1 VVERLRQTGDRRM
14 IKRIEHVI
22 VNVVACDQCGE
33 ELTAYDLDRD
43 EVFEMIKD
51 NKWITITED
60 WTGKH
65 CHYCSVE
72 CKELHVSLRRIEHVI
87 VNVVA
92 CDQCGDELN
101 AYDLNRDEV
110 FEMIKDNKWIT
121 ITEDWTGKHCHYCSV
136 ECKELHLSLKSCPR
150 CKSDAMIKVEETPEG
165 ESKYWPKCMKCEAY
179 GPLVNSIGE
188 AVHWWN
194 DYAKQEKEK

>member
-1 VVERLRQTGDRRM
+1 M
-14 IKRIEHVI
+14 IKRIW
-22 VNVVACDQCGE
+22 
-33 ELTAYDLDRD
+33 LT
-43 EVFEMIKD
+43 E
-51 NKWITITED
+51 
-60 WTGKH
+60 
-65 CHYCSVE
+65 
-72 CKELHVSLRRIEHVI
+72 KEYKRLPEFHEHVI

-121 ITEDWTGKHCHYCSV
+121 TIEDWTGKHCHYCSV

-150 CKSDAMIKVEETPEG
+150 CKSDAMIKVLSDVRLESCARCGSNDVQAVKMSWYNLTKVKPEHHYSV
-165 ESKYWPKCMKCEAY
+165 ECLKCEAFTDFSENKY
-179 GPLVNSIGE
+179 KVIKE
-188 AVHWWN
+188 WN